1 MNDHHDPNK
10 YNLNHM
16 KERLRQKPEVADFLD
31 EITAN
36 PEILGLLFEI
46 IRTDK
51 GAVKFYCEKV
61 IRMLSEKQPSLAYP
75 YFDDVANLIDSQ
87 NSFVKWGAITTLS
100 NLIDVDNDR
109 KFEAVCQKYL
119 DLINSDSMIT
129 AASAVKNVW
138 KFVVK
143 NPDYEGDL
151 TKRLLGIA
159 DNTYLYKGKPSP
171 ECKNIMFGNAIDC
184 FDKYFEISCSKKDII
199 EFVAKQ
205 RNNTRKQVA
214 KKAEAFLKKHLQ

>member
-1 MNDHHDPNK
+1 
-10 YNLNHM
+10 M

-36 PEILGLLFEI
+36 SEILGLLFEI

-61 IRMLSEKQPSLAYP
+61 IRMLSEKQPSLVYP

-100 NLIDVDNDR
+100 NLIDVDKDH
-109 KFEAVCQKYL
+109 KFAAVYDKYL
-119 DLINSDSMIT
+119 GLIGSDSMIT
-129 AASAVKNVW
+129 AASAVKNIW
-138 KFVVK
+138 KFVVM
-143 NPDYEGDL
+143 NPEYESTL

-159 DNTYLYKGKPSP
+159 NNTYLYKGKPSP

-184 FDKYFEISCSKKDII
+184 FDKYFEIAGSKKEII
-199 EFVAKQ
+199 EFVTEQ

-214 KKAEAFLKKHLQ
+214 KKAEAFLKTHLQ